1 MLIFQKW
8 ELMVLEL
15 LDWDLSAIT
24 PYCILDQ
31 LLRRLVQPL
40 RDLQG
45 HFDDLNSLRNY
56 AETLLSLALTETEF
70 MTVSP
75 ALVAVSSLITAMSSL
90 SQNAAT
96 SSNPQ
101 VATFLHNLLDIVGL
115 QVEEVA
121 VSINNLESIIRT
133 RIAIEQR
140 CNNPISRYSPPPRQ
154 VNAVVKASTACVC

>member
-1 MLIFQKW
+1 
-8 ELMVLEL
+8 MVLEL

-31 LLRRLVQPL
+31 LLRRLIQPL
-40 RDLQG
+40 NDLQG

-56 AETLLSLALTETEF
+56 AETLLSVALTEIDF

-90 SQNAAT
+90 SQNNQT
-96 SSNPQ
+96 NGSNPK
-101 VATFLHNLLDIVGL
+101 VATFLHNLLDMVGL

-121 VSINNLESIIRT
+121 VSINNLETIIRA
-133 RIAIEQR
+133 RIAYEQR
-140 CNNPISRYSPPPRQ
+140 CSNNPISRYSPPPRQ
-154 VNAVVKASTACVC
+154 VNNAVIKASTACVC